1 MASFGDDRV
10 DRVGTEIARY
20 ACRRR
25 GRAAGITPQC
35 LSIVCRIGIGTI
47 CAHLKCAKCGSVGWV
62 DPRPN
67 WSEVIDVNKRR
78 LLNVSWLREFDDPI
92 ETRDRTTLNTLR
104 EAVAHLA

>member
-1 MASFGDDRV
+1 
-10 DRVGTEIARY
+10 
-20 ACRRR
+20 
-25 GRAAGITPQC
+25 
-35 LSIVCRIGIGTI
+35 
-47 CAHLKCAKCGSVGWV
+47 VGWV